1 MQNQLYHGNSKA
13 HECNAAK
20 KCFHMVCE
28 IAVKAD
34 CEFLETTWL
43 LADEISASS
52 RQQPRSR
59 SITTIIPNLGK
70 HS

>member
-1 MQNQLYHGNSKA
+1 MQNQLHHGNSKA
-13 HECNAAK
+13 HKCNVVK
-20 KCFHMVCE
+20 KCFHILCE
-28 IAVKAD
+28 VTVKAD
-34 CEFLETTWL
+34 CEFLETWL

-59 SITTIIPNLGK
+59 SIITIIPNLGK